1 MIEVVEGMN
10 ILKPPLAT
18 SGQGILTVTASPWG
32 VASVDGKELGETPR
46 EARLG
51 EGYYKVRVTHPTLGV
66 KETTVVV
73 PPGKRIFFNARF
85 AK

>member
-1 MIEVVEGMN
+1 MN
-10 ILKPPLAT
+10 LIKSPPPT

-51 EGYYKVRVTHPTLGV
+51 EGYYRVRVTHPTLGV

-73 PPGKRIFFNARF
+73 PPGKRVLFNARF
-85 AK
+85 TK